1 MIAEPRFL
9 ERERRMIQ
17 RALNSQNDIV
27 ANDLSF
33 SLSLSLKRGKFE
45 DTDSERN
52 GKMLD
57 REKKLKR
64 RRRRRRKYW
73 MELLWIASTFNRSEW
88 FSSCA
93 PIEESPAV

>member
-1 MIAEPRFL
+1 MGMYNKVLKYTSDSGASDLTFL
-9 ERERRMIQ
+9 P
-17 RALNSQNDIV
+17 LTVTV
-27 ANDLSF
+27 ASIC
-33 SLSLSLKRGKFE
+33 SEEQGKFE

>member
-9 ERERRMIQ
+9 KRERRMIQ

-57 REKKLKR
+57 REKKLRRR

-73 MELLWIASTFNRSEW
+73 VELLDFNMFLM
-88 FSSCA
+88 FS
-93 PIEESPAV
+93 